1 MPHRRLRLAPALPAF
16 ASAVVATAFALV
28 PVSARAQAA
37 PAPRPAAPAAT
48 PAAAS
53 GEAPLVLNPFTV
65 DATTDVGYA
74 ATSTLGGT
82 RLKSELRDVAS
93 QIDVMTSEFL
103 EDIGALTLDEALR
116 YSMNTEVSDENFVP
130 GTDPNASG
138 VFSSAYGS
146 RTRGLSRSNNTH
158 DFFETNVPI
167 DTYNTGRRFT
177 LVSGSNAILFGAG
190 FAGGT
195 NDVAFDRPDVRKFSG
210 TATLRADSNGSFRSS
225 LNLNQPLIKNLLAFR
240 VAGLKADEKDYRE
253 GVGSRTDR
261 YYTSLLLQPS
271 RRFSIRGWYE
281 NYDSRQRNAANTLV
295 ADRITPWLAA
305 GRPIFNNAGLNAASA
320 VAQFN
325 TAFNA
330 QGAPLA
336 AAAERLNNAAPVV
349 TFSPDLTQPTPIRSW
364 TNTVTS
370 RRPLDGTQDP
380 SLTDPSIF
388 PLDDNLVGNAMQRRW
403 QATIRGVIFEANPW
417 RDLFIEGGFN
427 REQFDTRSLSFL
439 SGNNTDLRVDL
450 NRFLPDGTTPNP
462 NVGRT
467 YVEDDITGT
476 QWRNHRTEQR
486 LQVAYA
492 HNFEKARGW
501 RRWLGSHQGAIM
513 YNGAENMRVQQNNNA
528 PRIVSDN
535 TFEGLAYPAGTT
547 AANDITR
554 ASRRLRARFY
564 LDTPLSNS
572 GRNQAVVQ
580 TPFNLWDNETVVLGR
595 DANGRDV
602 VVNTGQ
608 SSPYGAQVATSNG
621 KKTEHSMQYGLQS
634 SFLQGR
640 LNLTLGERFSNA
652 GFAPWVGQG
661 GAGTRPPRRYNATTG
676 RYEEPVRRGT
686 DLVFASTGQSVGNAG
701 FEPWNVMLDRGGE
714 QDSLEAA
721 IRYKVTSRMKGA
733 VLHPLGR
740 NGIPSLHYT
749 ESSSA
754 FVADFTRKAPTG
766 AEAQLDDG
774 TTREYGLS
782 LRFLEDRLVLRIN
795 WYESVYLGVS
805 GGGVTV
811 PAPTA
816 VGGNSGQE
824 RTDIR
829 WTAIHIEKSVQNYNL
844 LKSGGRYETAT
855 IGSPVLGGS
864 SNGIAANSPFRYL
877 QEDVLG
883 WQSEAA
889 ASTAY
894 GLKYNVGSDRI
905 AKGTEYRLI
914 ANPTRGWSVSAS
926 LAKNNTRS
934 DRIAG
939 DWFDVLAYRMKDWLA
954 AANDTSVPQRGGG
967 LGSTQLHF
975 NTNTNLNEP
984 LLAYM
989 RSAALGW
996 FFLRESEGQAVAQE
1010 VEWRANLTSSYRFQ
1024 TGPLKGL
1031 RVGGSVRYRGE
1042 RILGYRDKTLA
1053 AADLKDPILSTP
1065 GLFPAGS
1072 NITIADVTKPIM
1084 GGATWNTDAVLGYTT
1099 TLSSRRI
1106 RWSISL
1112 NVRNVL
1118 DDDKLIPQAGLSS
1131 AGLPVVFQYPEP
1143 RVFLLTNSFDF

>member
-1 MPHRRLRLAPALPAF
+1 MNPSSRPALVSF
-16 ASAVVATAFALV
+16 VSILISATATAFGQAV
-28 PVSARAQAA
+28 PPPS
-37 PAPRPAAPAAT
+37 P
-48 PAAAS
+48 AS
-53 GEAPLVLNPFTV
+53 GQEAAIVLNPFTV
-65 DATTDVGYA
+65 DASTDVGYA

-93 QIDVMTSEFL
+93 QIDVMTAEFL
-103 EDIGALTLDEALR
+103 DDIGALTLDEALR
-116 YSMNTEVSDENFVP
+116 YSMNIESNDENFSP

-167 DTYNTGRRFT
+167 DTYNTGKRFT

-195 NDVAFDRPDVRKFSG
+195 NDVAFDRPDPRKFSG
-210 TATLRADSNGSFRSS
+210 TAIVRTDTNGSLRSS
-225 LNLNQPLIKNLLAFR
+225 LNLNQPLIKNRLAFR
-240 VAGLKADEKDYRE
+240 VAGLRANEKDYRE

-261 YYTSLLLQPS
+261 LYTALLVQPS
-271 RRFSIRGWYE
+271 RHFSVRGWFEHYE
-281 NYDSRQRNAANTLV
+281 SRQRNAANTLV
-295 ADRITPWLAA
+295 ADRVSPWLAA
-305 GRPIFNNAGLNAASA
+305 GRPQFNNAGLNAATA

-330 QGAPLA
+330 QGAALA
-336 AAAERLNNAAPVV
+336 SAAERLNNAGPVV
-349 TFSPDLTQPTPIRSW
+349 SFSPNLSQPTPIRSW

-380 SLTDPSIF
+380 SIVDPAIF

-403 QATIRGVIFEANPW
+403 RATIRGFVFEANPW
-417 RDLFIEGGFN
+417 RDLHIEGGFN
-427 REQFDTRSLSFL
+427 RERFDTRSLSFL

-450 NRFLPDGTTPNP
+450 NRFLPDGVTPNP
-462 NVGRT
+462 NLGRH

-492 HNFEKARGW
+492 HSFDKERGW

-528 PRIVSDN
+528 PRIISDN
-535 TFEGLAYPAGTT
+535 TFEGLAYPAGTN
-547 AANDITR
+547 AANDTTR

-564 LDTPLSNS
+564 LDTPNNNS
-572 GRNQAVVQ
+572 GQNRFTVQ
-580 TPFNLWDNETVVLGR
+580 TPFNLWDGETVTLGR
-595 DANGRDV
+595 DAAGRDV

-621 KKTEHSMQYGLQS
+621 RKTENSMQYGLQS

-640 LNLTLGERFSNA
+640 LNLTLGERYSNA

-661 GAGTRPPRRYNATTG
+661 GTDSRPPRRFNAATG
-676 RYEEPVRRGT
+676 AYEEPIRRGT
-686 DLVFASTGQSVGNAG
+686 DLVFRSSGQPVGNAG
-701 FEPWNVMLDRGGE
+701 FEPWNVMLDRGGKY
-714 QDSLEAA
+714 DSLEAA
-721 IRYKVTSRMKGA
+721 IRYRVTSRMKGV

-740 NGIPSLHYT
+740 NGIPSLYYN
-749 ESSSA
+749 ESSSS

-766 AEAQLDDG
+766 SEAQLDDG
-774 TTREYGLS
+774 TTKEYGVS
-782 LRFLEDRLVLRIN
+782 LRFLEDRVVFRVN

-829 WTAIHIEKSVQNYNL
+829 WTAIHIEKSVQNHNL
-844 LKSGGRYETAT
+844 LKSGGRYETST
-855 IGSPVLGGS
+855 IGAPVLGGT
-864 SNGIAANSPFRYL
+864 SNGIAADSPFRFF
-877 QEDVLG
+877 QDDILG
-883 WQSEAA
+883 WQSDGAA
-889 ASTAY
+889 NTAY
-894 GLKYNVGSDRI
+894 GLKYNIGSDRV
-905 AKGTEYRLI
+905 AKGVEYRLI
-914 ANPTRGWSVSAS
+914 ANVTRGWSVSAS

-934 DRIAG
+934 ARIAG
-939 DWFDVLAYRMKDWLA
+939 DWFDVLAFRMKDWLA
-954 AANDTSVPQRGGG
+954 AANDTAVPQRAGG
-967 LGSTQLHF
+967 LGPTQLHF
-975 NTNTNLNEP
+975 NTNTNLNET

-989 RSAALGW
+989 RSSALGW
-996 FFLRESEGQAVAQE
+996 FFLRESEGRAGSQE
-1010 VEWRANLTSSYRFQ
+1010 VEWRGNATSSYRFQ
-1024 TGPLKGL
+1024 TGLLKGL
-1031 RVGGSVRYRGE
+1031 RVGGSLRYRGE
-1042 RILGYRDKTLA
+1042 RILGYRDRTLA
-1053 AADLKDPILSTP
+1053 AADIKDPILATP
-1065 GLFPAGS
+1065 GLFPAGAS
-1072 NITIADVTKPIM
+1072 ITIADVAQPIM

-1099 TLSSRRI
+1099 TLAQRRI
-1106 RWSISL
+1106 RWNIAL

-1131 AGLPVVFQYPEP
+1131 TGRPVVFQYPEP

>member
-1 MPHRRLRLAPALPAF
+1 MNLRPALPSL
-16 ASAVVATAFALV
+16 ASVLLASLAAAQTV
-28 PVSARAQAA
+28 P
-37 PAPRPAAPAAT
+37 PPRPAANQTQDAAI
-48 PAAAS
+48 
-53 GEAPLVLNPFTV
+53 VLNPFTV

-93 QIDVMTSEFL
+93 QIDVMTAEFL
-103 EDIGALTLDEALR
+103 DDIGALTLDEALR
-116 YSMNTEVSDENFVP
+116 YSMNIETNDENFTP

-167 DTYNTGRRFT
+167 DTYNTGKRFT

-195 NDVAFDRPDVRKFSG
+195 NDVAFDRPDVRRFSG
-210 TATLRADSNGSFRSS
+210 TATVRVDSHGSLRSS
-225 LNLNQPLIKNLLAFR
+225 LNLNQPLLKNAVAFR
-240 VAGLKADEKDYRE
+240 VAGLRADEKDYRE
-253 GVGSRTDR
+253 GVGSRTER
-261 YYTSLLLQPS
+261 LYTSLIVQPS
-271 RRFSIRGWYE
+271 RRFSLRGWFE
-281 NYDSRQRNAANTLV
+281 HYDSKQRNAANTLV
-295 ADRITPWLAA
+295 GDRVSPWLAA
-305 GRPIFNNAGLNAASA
+305 GRPQFNNAGLNAATA

-325 TAFNA
+325 TAFNG
-330 QGAPLA
+330 QGTALA
-336 AAAERLNNAAPVV
+336 AAAERVNTAAPVV
-349 TFSPDLTQPTPIRSW
+349 SFGTTLAQVTPIRSW

-380 SLTDPSIF
+380 SIVDPSIL
-388 PLDDNLVGNAMQRRW
+388 PLDENVVGNAMQRRW
-403 QATIRGVIFEANPW
+403 RASIRGAIFEANPW

-450 NRFLPDGTTPNP
+450 NRFLPDGVTPNP
-462 NVGRT
+462 NLGRH

-476 QWRNHRTEQR
+476 QWRNHRTEHR

-492 HNFEKARGW
+492 HNFDKERGW

-528 PRIVSDN
+528 PRIISDN
-535 TFEGLAYPAGTT
+535 TFEGLAYPAGTN
-547 AANDITR
+547 AANDTTR

-564 LDTPLSNS
+564 LDTPNNNS
-572 GRNQAVVQ
+572 GQNRFVVQ

-595 DANGRDV
+595 DAAGREV

-621 KKTEHSMQYGLQS
+621 RKTEHSMQYGLQS
-634 SFLQGR
+634 SFLQNR

-661 GAGTRPPRRYNATTG
+661 GADTRPPRRYNAAT
-676 RYEEPVRRGT
+676 RAYEEPVRRGT
-686 DLVFASTGQSVGNAG
+686 DLVFPSTGQLVGNAG
-701 FEPWNVMLDRGGE
+701 FEPWNVMLDRGGKR
-714 QDSLEAA
+714 DSLEAA
-721 IRYKVTSRMKGA
+721 IRYRVTSRMKGA

-749 ESSSA
+749 ESSSS

-766 AEAQLDDG
+766 NEAQLDDG
-774 TTREYGLS
+774 NTKEYGVS
-782 LRFLEDRLVLRIN
+782 LRFLEDRLVFRVN

-805 GGGVTV
+805 GGGITV

-829 WTAIHIEKSVQNYNL
+829 WTTIHIEKSVQNYHL
-844 LKSGGRYETAT
+844 LKSGGRYETSA
-855 IGSPVLGGS
+855 IGSPVVGGS
-864 SNGIAANSPFRYL
+864 SNGIAADSPFRYL

-883 WQSEAA
+883 WQSEANANA
-889 ASTAY
+889 AYS
-894 GLKYNVGSDRI
+894 LKYNVGSDRV
-905 AKGTEYRLI
+905 AKGVEYRLI
-914 ANPTRGWSVSAS
+914 ANVTRGWSVSAS

-954 AANDTSVPQRGGG
+954 AANDTAVLQRGGG
-967 LGSTQLHF
+967 LGPTQLHF

-1010 VEWRANLTSSYRFQ
+1010 VEWRGNFTSSYRFQ
-1024 TGPLKGL
+1024 TGLLKGF
-1031 RVGGSVRYRGE
+1031 RVGGSLRYRGE

-1053 AADLKDPILSTP
+1053 AADIKDPILSTP
-1065 GLFPAGS
+1065 GLFPAGAS
-1072 NITIADVTKPIM
+1072 ITIADVTQPIR
-1084 GGATWNTDAVLGYTT
+1084 GGSIWNTDAVLGYTT

-1106 RWSISL
+1106 RWSVSL
-1112 NVRNVL
+1112 NVRNLL

-1131 AGLPVVFQYPEP
+1131 AGRPVVFQYPEP

>member
-1 MPHRRLRLAPALPAF
+1 MPHAPSRLLASLLLVVTSSGSLAAQALP
-16 ASAVVATAFALV
+16 
-28 PVSARAQAA
+28 
-37 PAPRPAAPAAT
+37 PAKPAASTT
-48 PAAAS
+48 PE
-53 GEAPLVLNPFTV
+53 GETHILNPFTV

-93 QIDVMTSEFL
+93 QIDVMTAEFL
-103 EDIGALTLDEALR
+103 DDIGALTLDEALR

-130 GTDPNASG
+130 GTDPNTSG

-167 DTYNTGRRFT
+167 DTYNTGKRFT

-210 TATLRADSNGSFRSS
+210 TATLRADSNGSLRSS
-225 LNLNQPLIKNLLAFR
+225 LNLNQPLIKNLLGLR
-240 VAGLKADEKDYRE
+240 VAGLKANEKDYRE

-261 YYTSLLLQPS
+261 FYSSLILQPS
-271 RRFSIRGWYE
+271 RRFSVRGWYE

-295 ADRITPWLAA
+295 ADRVTPWLAA
-305 GRPIFNNAGLNAASA
+305 GRPLFNNAGLNAASTA
-320 VAQFN
+320 AQFN

-330 QGAPLA
+330 QGAALA
-336 AAAERLNNAAPVV
+336 SSAERLNNAAPTV

-380 SLTDPSIF
+380 SITDPAIF
-388 PLDDNLVGNAMQRRW
+388 PLDDSLVGNAMQRRW
-403 QATIRGVIFEANPW
+403 RATIRGVIFEANPW
-417 RDLFIEGGFN
+417 RDLFIEGGYN

-450 NRFLPDGTTPNP
+450 NRFLPDGVTPNP
-462 NVGRT
+462 NLGRY

-476 QWRNHRTEQR
+476 QWRNHRIEQR

-492 HNFEKARGW
+492 HNFEKERGW

-528 PRIVSDN
+528 PRIISDN

-547 AANDITR
+547 AANDTTR

-564 LDTPLSNS
+564 LDTPENNS
-572 GRNQAVVQ
+572 GRNQFVVRA
-580 TPFNLWDNETVVLGR
+580 PFNLWDNETVVLGR
-595 DANGRDV
+595 DAAGRDV

-608 SSPYGAQVATSNG
+608 SSPYGAQVGTSNG
-621 KKTEHSMQYGLQS
+621 KKTEDSMQYGLQS

-640 LNLTLGERFSNA
+640 LNITIGERFSNA

-661 GAGTRPPRRYNATTG
+661 GASSRPPRRFNAATG
-676 RYEEPVRRGT
+676 TYEEPVRRGT
-686 DLVFASTGQSVGNAG
+686 DLVFGSTGQPVGNAG

-714 QDSLEAA
+714 HDSLEAA
-721 IRYKVTSRMKGA
+721 IRYKVTSRLKGV

-754 FVADFTRKAPTG
+754 FVADFTRKSPTG

-774 TTREYGLS
+774 TTKEYGLS
-782 LRFLEDRLVLRIN
+782 LRFLEDRFVLRVN

-824 RTDIR
+824 RADIR
-829 WTAIHIEKSVQNYNL
+829 WTTIHIEKSVQNYNL
-844 LKSGGRYETAT
+844 LKSGGRYETSA
-855 IGSPVLGGS
+855 IGSPVVGGS
-864 SNGIAANSPFRYL
+864 NNGIAADSPFRYL
-877 QEDVLG
+877 QDDVLG
-883 WQSEAA
+883 WPSEG
-889 ASTAY
+889 TAGPSY
-894 GLKYNVGSDRI
+894 NLKYNIGSDRI
-905 AKGTEYRLI
+905 AKGVEYRLI
-914 ANPTRGWSVSAS
+914 ANLTRGWAVSAS
-926 LAKNNTRS
+926 AARNNTRS
-934 DRIAG
+934 SRIAG
-939 DWFDVLAYRMKDWLA
+939 EWFDVLAYRMKDWVA
-954 AANDTSVPQRGGG
+954 AASDTSVPQRAGGVG
-967 LGSTQLHF
+967 PTQLHF
-975 NTNTNLNEP
+975 NTNTNLNES

-1010 VEWRANLTSSYRFQ
+1010 VEWRGNFTSSYRFQ
-1024 TGPLKGL
+1024 SGPLKGFRL
-1031 RVGGSVRYRGE
+1031 GGSVRYRGD
-1042 RILGYRDKTLA
+1042 RILGYEDKTLA
-1053 AADLKDPILSTP
+1053 AADIKDPILSTP
-1065 GLFPAGS
+1065 GLFPAGAS
-1072 NITIADVTKPIM
+1072 ITIADVTKPIM
-1084 GGATWNTDAVLGYTT
+1084 GGATWNTDAVLGYST

-1106 RWSISL
+1106 RWGIAL

-1118 DDDKLIPQAGLSS
+1118 NDDKLIPQAGLSS
-1131 AGLPVVFQYPEP
+1131 TGVPVVFQYPEP
-1143 RVFLLTNSFDF
+1143 RVFLLTNTFDF